1 MEDIHH
7 NKLSWRKLLLIGG
20 FVLASA
26 SLPSLVLGS
35 TPTNAA
41 VLIKPQTAKIKDVVY
56 AQSVPITSLAT
67 AGAQPQSY
75 PAGYEAAFAIYSG
88 LIRFKSNLTFEPD
101 LAEKWSVSDDDRK
114 WTFVLRK
121 GVKFHDGQP
130 FNADA
135 VVAYFTKMIDK
146 TYNVSAYGLW
156 SAIESTV
163 KVDDYTVMITTT
175 KPYGALLN
183 TLAHGSGLIP
193 SPILTA
199 KGPAEAALRPVGTGP
214 YQLDKFEPGT
224 KLVLKTNANYYGAK
238 PIYNSITYVYIGDPA
253 ARMAALQA
261 GQVNIVDAVPVGQ
274 VASLTTSKNVN
285 IINIPG
291 LQVFGI
297 GLNFNN
303 AILRNKSVRQALN
316 YAVDVNSITSSLFR
330 GYATPLTSPLAP
342 KTNGFATAGPN
353 TYDPDRA
360 KTMLKQAGLTTGKNG
375 MLESNGVPVSFRL
388 RVPDGLYP
396 NDLLVAAVVQEQLK
410 KVGIDVVIQKVD
422 KAVFWNGIKVARAD
436 VDFDMVLFGFNP
448 SHGSGALQLDIMY
461 TSNPNNGKVAGWN
474 FNWYSNAKV
483 DGLLAKALQTVNP
496 NSQKVVLAQAGR
508 EIWRDA
514 PYIWLYVRNNLSAYD
529 NKAATPVVL
538 PVVFTLPS
546 RSVGK

>member
-1 MEDIHH
+1 MEEIHPH
-7 NKLSWRKLLLIGG
+7 KLSRRKLLLIGG
-20 FVLASA
+20 FALASTA
-26 SLPSLVLGS
+26 LPSLVLGS
-35 TPTNAA
+35 LPANAA
-41 VLIKPQTAKIKDVVY
+41 VLTKPQTAKIKDVVY

-67 AGAQPQSY
+67 AGTQPQVY

-88 LIRFKSNLTFEPD
+88 LVRFKSNLAIEPD
-101 LAEKWSVSDDDRK
+101 LATSWSVSNDDRK
-114 WTFVLRK
+114 WTFELRK
-121 GVKFHDGQP
+121 GVKFHDGQA

-163 KVDDYTVMITTT
+163 KVDDYTILITTT
-175 KPYGALLN
+175 KPFGPLLN

-214 YQLDKFEPGT
+214 YKLDKFEPGT
-224 KLVLKTNANYYGAK
+224 KLVLKANTSYYGAK
-238 PIYNSITYVYIGDPA
+238 PVYDSITYVYIGDPA

-274 VASLTTSKNVN
+274 VASLSASKNVN
-285 IINIPG
+285 IVNIPG

-303 AILRNKSVRQALN
+303 PILRLRSIRQALN
-316 YAVDVNSITSSLFR
+316 YAVDVQAITASLFR
-330 GYATPLTSPLAP
+330 GYATPITSPLAP
-342 KTNGFATAGPN
+342 RTNGFATAGPN
-353 TYDPDRA
+353 KYDPELA
-360 KTMLKQAGLTTGKNG
+360 KVMLKQAGLTSGKNG
-375 MLESNGVPVSFRL
+375 MLEKNGVPVSFRL
-388 RVPDGLYP
+388 RVPDGMYP
-396 NDLLVAAVVQEQLK
+396 NDLLVAAAVQEQLK
-410 KVGIDVVIQKVD
+410 NVGIDVVIQKVD
-422 KAVFWNGIKVARAD
+422 KAVFWSGIKVARAN
-436 VDFDMVLFGFNP
+436 VDFDMALFGFNP

-461 TSNPNNGKVAGWN
+461 TSNATDGPVPGWN
-474 FNWYSNAKV
+474 FNWYSNKKV
-483 DGLLAKALQTVNP
+483 DDWLAKSLQAVNP
-496 NSQKVVLAQAGR
+496 ATQKALLAQAGR

-514 PYIWLYVRNNLSAYD
+514 PYIWLYVRNNISAYD
-529 NKAATPVVL
+529 DKAATPLVL

-546 RSVGK
+546 RAIGK